1 MFFVSW
7 LTSKV
12 CSVTDENTQGTVNDS
27 YTGRGTRHVL
37 RASYGTHFDLIW
49 SSPQVNMGFISGLC
63 GRTPACCLDQA
74 PPGEMWADGPPC
86 SPSGPERST
95 VAMVRLQVHHWV
107 RTKTFARLR
116 NIFKTFLL
124 QLDDSSTEKTSTED
138 PCSRLSVTD
147 KRTLSRKNEIYKCF
161 TQSLVV

>member
-1 MFFVSW
+1 M
-7 LTSKV
+7 
-12 CSVTDENTQGTVNDS
+12 
-27 YTGRGTRHVL
+27 TRHVL

-116 NIFKTFLL
+116 NIFKTFPLQIVFASQPLFKTQCHWQEDFVKKKVRFINVSLSPLL
-124 QLDDSSTEKTSTED
+124 FSMCLLLISVSAVNLMWLSLTAFPLHKT
-138 PCSRLSVTD
+138 VFG
-147 KRTLSRKNEIYKCF
+147 TLM
-161 TQSLVV
+161 